1 MPHPKRAKQ
10 SVKRRD
16 DIMAEEKHIVW
27 SDINLDL
34 EDWRDSLTEIYGDA
48 SEDFLYEKMCESNEM
63 NFYDERAN
71 LNIQLPREIIVI
83 ADLGLWNGRFSG
95 YKTIKSGNI
104 RDCLCPECD
113 YSEWYVDKKRRFSV
127 QSNSSRRNKSLS
139 VPHLQ
144 KRRFGLSDRKFQRKT
159 V

>member
-104 RDCLCPECD
+104 RDCLCPE
-113 YSEWYVDKKRRFSV
+113 
-127 QSNSSRRNKSLS
+127 
-139 VPHLQ
+139 
-144 KRRFGLSDRKFQRKT
+144 
-159 V
+159 